1 MAFAGVER
9 QGGGTVVAVEA
20 PPCAAMGGR
29 RARARQASK
38 YDLLDIPEKSDNLII
53 RL

>member
-9 QGGGTVVAVEA
+9 QRGAGRGHRLRRTVRRH
-20 PPCAAMGGR
+20 GGR
-29 RARARQASK
+29 RARSRQASK
-38 YDLLDIPEKSDNLII
+38 YDLLDIGNKSDNLII